1 MAVVLW
7 PNWVDS
13 IVSSVTYLLLWDLV
27 QKRFLFIIYGYL
39 AVPNLQNVPI
49 FCRILRSKFGLNL
62 KSVIYGSVKFHGI
75 GPLNILKVNK
85 THSKRPRQRLP

>member
-49 FCRILRSKFGLNL
+49 FLIAVLRTL
-62 KSVIYGSVKFHGI
+62 GSM
-75 GPLNILKVNK
+75 L
-85 THSKRPRQRLP
+85 